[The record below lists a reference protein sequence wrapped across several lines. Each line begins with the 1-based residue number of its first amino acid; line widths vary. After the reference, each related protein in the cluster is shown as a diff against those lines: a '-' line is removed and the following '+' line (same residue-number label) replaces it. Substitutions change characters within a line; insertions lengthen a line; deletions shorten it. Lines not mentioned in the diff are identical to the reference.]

1 CRGGQGL
8 QQRSAC
14 RARRVDGDCRQRFLS
29 EENSPMSRKG
39 FQPGH
44 TGRPRGTRNK
54 LTAQVFEDLL
64 AHWTETVEP
73 GSALTKGQEALRA
86 LHLQSPG
93 EYLRL
98 VASTLP
104 KELVMET
111 AVGDLDD
118 EQIDTLIMQLRQR
131 ALEARSAP
139 PTLLASP
146 EPVKEPVPP
155 AAETSA
161 PDGAKEKWND
171 EPRH

>member
-1 CRGGQGL
+1 
-8 QQRSAC
+8 
-14 RARRVDGDCRQRFLS
+14 
-29 EENSPMSRKG
+29 
-39 FQPGH
+39 
-44 TGRPRGTRNK
+44 
-54 LTAQVFEDLL
+54 
-64 AHWTETVEP
+64 
-73 GSALTKGQEALRA
+73 
-86 LHLQSPG
+86 
-93 EYLRL
+93 
-98 VASTLP
+98 
-104 KELVMET
+104 ELVMET

-171 EPRH
+171 EPRHYQPATGAGRSSPDPPRSDQGPACGRERAGALCSLPSPGAVP